1 MQKYF
6 EKFYIQEK
14 IRTPNPFY
22 PQFDNNPYIWGKFG
36 DGREIQALYIQ
47 DTSTEMI
54 IANAHGLKARGRFA
68 TTADAD
74 ISDGV
79 TVRRVSDNSL
89 FRIIGKSKQSPAKA
103 RSQIKLFEAE
113 YVTR

>member
-22 PQFDNNPYIWGKFG
+22 PQWDSNPYIWGKFG
-36 DGREIQALYIQ
+36 DGREIKALYIQ
-47 DTSTEMI
+47 DTSTERI
-54 IANAHGLKARGRFA
+54 IANAQGIEARGRFA
-68 TTADAD
+68 TTPDAD

-79 TVRRVSDNSL
+79 TVRRVSDDIL
-89 FRIIGKSKQSPAKA
+89 FRIIGKAKQSPAKA
-103 RSQIKLFEAE
+103 KTQIKLFEAE
-113 YVTR
+113 YLKR